1 MLNQEYI
8 RKIRRFMEVIPRRMY
23 QPCREQIVFEGFV
36 TKERLSLEEAQSRE
50 KRPFSVGETW
60 GKKWEYGWFFTTI
73 TVPQECKGQRVVFRA
88 ELGEGLVFLN
98 RRAYGSLDREHKMI
112 LLTEQAQGGEVFDIA
127 MEIYA
132 GHAGHDGIPETTNV
146 LPCTVAVIPEENKKE
161 FSEETEQKT
170 VRAGEIGI
178 FQEPVFQFWMDMR
191 TLYELRGHFDNTSWR
206 QAQIDKCLQ
215 QVCDTVDVEAELSEF
230 ISMTENVRKIME
242 PQLACKNGSSAPTMY
257 AIGNSHLDLEWMWTK
272 EETRRKAARTL
283 SNQLR
288 LLEEYDDYRYMHSQ
302 PWLLETV
309 KQEYPALYE
318 EIKEWIKKGRIIVE
332 GGMWVE
338 ADTNLPT
345 GESLI
350 RQFLFGKRFLKEEFD
365 VESEI
370 LWLPDVFGLSAV
382 LPQLMNGCGVKYLL
396 HAKIPFQYDGGDLFP
411 YNTFLW
417 KGLDGT
423 GVLTHVTHDYASGS
437 SPDCVF
443 DKWNQNA
450 ERADVPAKLFLYGH
464 GDGGGGATRIHQ
476 EFVRREKD
484 LEGMPKVKMASPKE
498 FFDFV
503 EQDCE
508 VQDVYRGEIYYAAH
522 RGTYTS
528 QAKTKRLGRK
538 SEAALREA
546 EMWSVLSG
554 RDVSVVQELKPLWKE
569 VLFNHFHDVIPGSSM
584 TEVYTR
590 AEESFTKVI
599 AEAEQISACACTD
612 MTEQIPD
619 TLSVFH
625 SLSWNRKELV
635 PLPSGYCGVCDSDG
649 RALATQTV
657 HGQTWAMLNTPSCG
671 ATVYQ
676 LQKGEVRE
684 EESLNDKEWYLE
696 NDLIRVVFNAEGEL
710 VSVTEKENGMEYLQ
724 DCSNRFRMYQDAPTF
739 FDAWDI
745 DSFYEKLE
753 VTDVTDVHIEVE
765 SRGVLFSSLLIRKRI
780 NHSEIRQRVILK
792 KGSRRIDFETEV
804 DWNETHRLLKVD
816 FATTIHTDELLSEV
830 QFGHV
835 KRPTHRNRQHDADRF
850 EVWQHKWSALAEG
863 NRGVAILNDCKYG
876 ISAEEG
882 RMSLTLLKSAA
893 APALH
898 ADQGTHQFTYSMM
911 PYVGT
916 FFESDVIREAYELNM
931 PVQTAMGSA
940 TTGSLLEVSE
950 GNVIIETVKYAEDES
965 GDVIL
970 RLYESKNNQTNC
982 KLRFGFDVKEVYMTD
997 MLENN
1002 IRQETVCN
1010 REVSV
1015 QLKAFEILTLR
1026 LVK

>member
-1 MLNQEYI
+1 MLNQEYT

-23 QPCREQIVFEGFV
+23 QPDKEQILFEGFV
-36 TKERLSLEEAQSRE
+36 TKERLSLEEALARE
-50 KRPFSVGETW
+50 KKTFSIGDRW

-73 TVPQECKGQRVVFRA
+73 TIPENLKGQQVVFKT

-98 RRAYGSLDREHKMI
+98 HQAYGSLDREHDMI
-112 LLTEQAQGGEVFDIA
+112 TLTECAKGGEILEVA

-132 GHAGHDGIPETTNV
+132 GHAGLDGICHTTNV
-146 LPCTVAVIPEENKKE
+146 LPCSTAVIPEEHLQE
-161 FSEETEQKT
+161 FAEDTEQKT
-170 VRAGEIGI
+170 VRAGEIGV
-178 FQEPVFQFWMDMR
+178 FLELVFQFWMDMR
-191 TLYELRGHFDNTSWR
+191 TLYELRGHFDHTSWR
-206 QAQIDKCLQ
+206 QAQLDKCLQ
-215 QVCDTVDVEAELSEF
+215 QVCDMVDVEAELPEF
-230 ISMTENVRKIME
+230 IAMTKKARNVMK

-257 AIGNSHLDLEWMWTK
+257 AVGNSHLDLEWMWTK

-283 SNQLR
+283 SNQIR
-288 LLEEYDDYRYMHSQ
+288 LLEKYDDYLYMHSQ
-302 PWLLETV
+302 PWLLEIV
-309 KQEYPALYE
+309 KMEYPSLYE
-318 EIKEWIKKGRIIVE
+318 EIKEWIGKGRIIVE

-370 LWLPDVFGLSAV
+370 LWLPDVFGLSGV
-382 LPQLMNGCGVKYLL
+382 LPQLMKGCNVKYLL
-396 HAKIPFQYDGGDLFP
+396 HAKLPFQYDGGDAFP
-411 YNTFLW
+411 YNTFVW
-417 KGLDGT
+417 KGMDGT
-423 GVLTHVTHDYASGS
+423 EVLTHVTHDYASGS

-476 EFVRREKD
+476 EFIQREKD

-498 FFDFV
+498 FFHFV
-503 EQDCE
+503 EENCE
-508 VQDVYRGEIYYAAH
+508 VHDRYCGELYYAAH

-546 EMWSVLSG
+546 EMWSALSG
-554 RDVSVVQELKPLWKE
+554 GSVSIVQELKPLWQE

-590 AEESFTKVI
+590 AEESFAKVI
-599 AEAEQISACACTD
+599 AEAEQITARACTD
-612 MTEQIPD
+612 MTEQTPD
-619 TLSVFH
+619 TMTVFH
-625 SLSWNRKELV
+625 SLSWKRKELV
-635 PLPSGYCGVCDSDG
+635 ALPDGYSRAYDSEG
-649 RALATQTV
+649 RDLVTQTAC
-657 HGQTWAMLNTPSCG
+657 GRTWAMLDAPSCG
-671 ATVYQ
+671 ANSYR
-676 LQKGEVRE
+676 LQKGEAIE
-684 EESLNDKEWYLE
+684 EPLQDKGWYLE
-696 NDLIRVVFNAEGEL
+696 NNLICARFDEQGEL
-710 VSVTEKENGMEYLQ
+710 VSVTEKKTGMEYLK
-724 DCSNRFRMYQDAPTF
+724 DRSNCFRIYQDAPTF

-753 VTDVTDVHIEVE
+753 VTKVSDVCIEVE

-780 NHSEIRQRVILK
+780 NHSEIRQRVMLRWD
-792 KGSRRIDFETEV
+792 SRRIDFETEV
-804 DWNETHRLLKVD
+804 DWQETHRLLKVD
-816 FATTIHTDELLSEV
+816 FVTSIHTDELLSEV

-850 EVWQHKWSALAEG
+850 EVWQHKWSALAEA

-876 ISAEEG
+876 ISAEG
-882 RMSLTLLKSAA
+882 GKMSLTLLKSAA

-898 ADQGTHQFTYSMM
+898 ADKGTHRFTYSMM
-911 PYVGT
+911 PYIGT

-931 PVQTAMGSA
+931 PVHTVMGSV

-950 GNVIIETVKYAEDES
+950 GNIILETVKYAEDES
-965 GDVIL
+965 GDMIL
-970 RLYESKNNQTNC
+970 RLYESQNNQTNC
-982 KLRFGFDVKEVYMTD
+982 KLRFGFDVKGVYITD

-1002 IRQETVCN
+1002 ICQKEVCN
-1010 REVSV
+1010 GEVSL

-1026 LVK
+1026 LVL